1 MNPVAADGSA
11 AAMLEGYRRAM
22 SEYTSVATPRPDGE
36 LTLTEV
42 VESATAHAQGLPMR
56 LPGTGERVDRNA

>member
-1 MNPVAADGSA
+1 
-11 AAMLEGYRRAM
+11 MLEGYRRAM

-36 LTLTEV
+36 LTLTDV

-56 LPGTGERVDRNA
+56 LPGTGERIDRSA